1 MLITKS
7 LNGTPPN
14 SQSKIRRHIIFIFI
28 ACFLYSFICILINS
42 LSELGISPAY
52 SHCMGDE
59 NFAANK
65 KILIGLVLLPAIVL
79 MLTTLRIECKT
90 FKLVRSF
97 KKGPNY
103 QKLMKEKNF
112 SLLIIIGEETSF
124 RSTVVN
130 IGVLIF
136 YIITFL
142 IFSLSTE
149 SQPTQL
155 ERLLMPPAVTWLV
168 KEPLILFWAS
178 YVSKTNLTSIQE
190 GSKSINN
197 SQGAGAEGAVA
208 DCESI
213 NNQLTEQKGRY
224 IIRTDRYLDLLAKN
238 PFLEPVPFAS
248 PKSPILEEVDKIEM
262 GRIEARKRFD
272 LSVKRFEDSKKY
284 VIKNGG
290 L

>member
-7 LNGTPPN
+7 LKGTPPN
-14 SQSKIRRHIIFIFI
+14 SQSKIRKQIIFICI

-65 KILIGLVLLPAIVL
+65 KILIALVLLPAIVL

-90 FKLVRSF
+90 FKLVGSF

-112 SLLIIIGEETSF
+112 SLLILIGEETSL

-130 IGVLIF
+130 IGVLIS

-197 SQGAGAEGAVA
+197 L
-208 DCESI
+208 
-213 NNQLTEQKGRY
+213 LTEQKGRN

-238 PFLEPVPFAS
+238 PFLEPVPFAK
-248 PKSPILEEVDKIEM
+248 PKSPILEQVDEIEM
-262 GRIEARKRFD
+262 GRIEARQRFD